1 MKKIIKKISVLS
13 LMLVL
18 FLTLAS
24 CGGNTPTPPV
34 GDDFTEVDYVSELKL
49 DMNTSSLKAEVT
61 VKSHIDG
68 DTTHFYVDK
77 TVNETGV
84 LKARYLAI
92 NTPES
97 TGKIEEWG
105 KAASKFT
112 KEKLS
117 NATSII
123 IESDNEQWNLDSTGD
138 RYLVWVWYKTSEDSD
153 YRNLNLEILQNGFAI
168 ASNSRDNRYGETCV
182 SAIDQA
188 KRMKLHVH
196 SNDKDP
202 DFPYGEAT
210 VVTLKELRCNI
221 KEYEGQKVAFEGV
234 ITKVYGEGAYFQSYD
249 EETGLYYG
257 IMVYYGFNLSGEGL
271 EFMSVGNHL
280 RVVGSVQYYETG
292 GTYQVSGIQHM
303 PFKPDNPDN
312 LKLLGTNQEVVF
324 TEINADEFKNNKVNV
339 EVAEGEIKEFSQ
351 AELIMNTAVCMKNL
365 KVKHISTT
373 DKEDSS
379 SKGAMT
385 LTCEVD
391 GITVSIRTVVLYDED
406 KNLIT
411 AEMFEGKTIDVV
423 GIVDYFM
430 GGYQVKVFS
439 IKDIIIH

>member
-1 MKKIIKKISVLS
+1 
-13 LMLVL
+13 MLVL
-18 FLTLAS
+18 LLTLAS
-24 CGGNTPTPPV
+24 CGGETPTPP
-34 GDDFTEVDYVSELKL
+34 DDEFVEVDYVGELKL
-49 DMNTSSLKAEVT
+49 DMNSSTLKAEVT

-77 TVNETGV
+77 VVSENGV

-112 KEKLS
+112 KEKLMS
-117 NATSII
+117 ATSII
-123 IESDNEQWNLDSTGD
+123 IESDDSNWNLDSTGD
-138 RYLVWVWYKTSEDSD
+138 RHLVWVWYKTSEDSD
-153 YRNLNLEILQNGFAI
+153 YRNLNLEILQNGLAI
-168 ASNSRDNRYGETCV
+168 ASNARDNRYGEICV
-182 SAIDQA
+182 KAIDQA
-188 KRMKLHVH
+188 KKLKLYVH
-196 SNDKDP
+196 SYEKDP

-210 VVTLKELRCNI
+210 VITLKELRCNI

-271 EFMSVGNHL
+271 EYMSVGNYL

-292 GTYQVSGIQHM
+292 GTYQISGIQHM

-312 LKLLGTNQEVVF
+312 LKLLGANQEVVY
-324 TEINADEFKNNKVNV
+324 TEISAEEFKNQKVNV
-339 EVAEGEIKEFSQ
+339 EILEGEIKQFAT
-351 AELIMNTAVCMKNL
+351 AELIMNTAVSMKNL
-365 KVKHISTT
+365 KVKHVSTT

-391 GITVSIRTVVLYDED
+391 GITVSIRTVVLHDDD

-411 AEMFEGKTIDVV
+411 AEMFEGKTIDVS